1 MLGSRA
7 TSGRAS
13 PHPTGQ
19 NTRETEPNT
28 AATSTHTILFRIR
41 STAARS
47 HDSSVRRA
55 TCSWPTHTFM
65 LRIRST
71 AARSYDSS
79 VRRDHV
85 PWLRGHYVA
94 IGHHITI
101 GRRADSAACQ
111 HMDDK
116 LCRQSV
122 RLVSRFP
129 RIPFRC
135 DISMHVAAPMC
146 PLLCTLFPPFLPCRR
161 NAGRPTRY
169 RSASGH

>member
-79 VRRDHV
+79 DRRDHV
-85 PWLRGHYVA
+85 PWRRGHYVA
-94 IGHHITI
+94 IGHHITLGFPI
-101 GRRADSAACQ
+101 PLNPHPLRHLHACCRSDAPTSLHSFPAVLTLSPKRWKADTVQECKWA
-111 HMDDK
+111 
-116 LCRQSV
+116 LG
-122 RLVSRFP
+122 
-129 RIPFRC
+129 
-135 DISMHVAAPMC
+135 AAPC
-146 PLLCTLFPPFLPCRR
+146 W
-161 NAGRPTRY
+161 
-169 RSASGH
+169 